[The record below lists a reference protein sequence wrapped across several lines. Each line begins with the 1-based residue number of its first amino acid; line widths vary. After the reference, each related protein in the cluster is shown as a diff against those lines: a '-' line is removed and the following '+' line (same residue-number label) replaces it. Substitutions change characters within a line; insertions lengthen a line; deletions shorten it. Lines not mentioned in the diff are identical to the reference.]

1 MISDH
6 GAARRRSSD
15 PNSCFEVRTAG
26 GRHYLMQAKS
36 SGGVPSRIVAL
47 LSRARPISFTVC
59 TRAHP
64 PYECT
69 LSLTLVLAHAHDGFN
84 QMQTCGSV
92 PCANTQPRRHL
103 AKLWTGPKV
112 LYRFASEHLVQ
123 SHPQWRP
130 RFTPTLASTNPN
142 FSPRLQLT
150 PFITHHHP
158 LTQFNLIFDFNHSTK
173 KRANP
178 PIAYEV

>member
-64 PYECT
+64 PNECT

-112 LYRFASEHLVQ
+112 LYRFASEHTMTPKVA
-123 SHPQWRP
+123 
-130 RFTPTLASTNPN
+130 PTLHAHACLYTSQFLT
-142 FSPRLQLT
+142 SPSAHSFYHT
-150 PFITHHHP
+150 PSLPYPF
-158 LTQFNLIFDFNHSTK
+158 QSYF
-173 KRANP
+173 
-178 PIAYEV
+178 